1 MESIGKAFTMRR
13 FPSQFV
19 GSALALGCKVFK
31 GLGVDKVAGI
41 QGLQVSEFKRIAGH
55 DSCAAAV
62 ARHQFLTGKTYPSL
76 PADSIVALDSNL
88 YCEPKP

>member
-41 QGLQVSEFKRIAGH
+41 QGLQVSEFKR
-55 DSCAAAV
+55 DCW
-62 ARHQFLTGKTYPSL
+62 T
-76 PADSIVALDSNL
+76 
-88 YCEPKP
+88 